1 MPADA
6 ARPTPASPPPVTAA
20 ASGVIHDLGYRRYD
34 GRRLGRAQIAR
45 ALCWHSL
52 RSAFG
57 IGRGVKAKIIPVIAF
72 GIMCLPAIVNAVAVA
87 TSASHASIVHYDTYT
102 SAVRVLV
109 MTIFIAAQ
117 APELVSRD
125 LRSHVLPLYFSR
137 PIRRIDYPLAKLAA
151 FILACLIMIEIP
163 ELLLYLGTVLQAH
176 GLSAIWAQTRG
187 VVPGLLVGLMWAV
200 VLAAIGLA
208 LASLSGRRAYATG
221 TIAIFFFLTW
231 TLARL
236 LSHIAARVG
245 GAGRPVP
252 ANTSG
257 PPHGHIFVFV
267 RPGPV
272 PAGVHLAGLISPFT
286 ALDGVREWLGGTTPG
301 IIADPGG
308 YGPAYGL
315 MVLVFLGVAVGGLIA
330 RYRKVGIA

>member
-1 MPADA
+1 
-6 ARPTPASPPPVTAA
+6 
-20 ASGVIHDLGYRRYD
+20 
-34 GRRLGRAQIAR
+34 
-45 ALCWHSL
+45 
-52 RSAFG
+52 
-57 IGRGVKAKIIPVIAF
+57 
-72 GIMCLPAIVNAVAVA
+72 
-87 TSASHASIVHYDTYT
+87 
-102 SAVRVLV
+102 
-109 MTIFIAAQ
+109 
-117 APELVSRD
+117 
-125 LRSHVLPLYFSR
+125 
-137 PIRRIDYPLAKLAA
+137 
-151 FILACLIMIEIP
+151 
-163 ELLLYLGTVLQAH
+163 
-176 GLSAIWAQTRG
+176 
-187 VVPGLLVGLMWAV
+187 MWAV

-252 ANTSG
+252 VPGAAG
-257 PPHGHIFVFV
+257 PPHGHLFFAG
-267 RPGPV
+267 PGPV
-272 PAGVHLAGLISPFT
+272 PAGEHLAGLISPFT

-301 IIADPGG
+301 IIPNPGG

>member
-1 MPADA
+1 MPADIA
-6 ARPTPASPPPVTAA
+6 GPRQAGQADAPAGT
-20 ASGVIHDLGYRRYD
+20 SGVIHDLGYRRYD
-34 GRRLGRAQIAR
+34 GQRLGRAQIAR

-57 IGRGVKAKIIPVIAF
+57 IGRGVKAKILPVITFA
-72 GIMCLPAIVNAVAVA
+72 IMCLPAVVNAVAVA
-87 TSASHASIVHYDTYT
+87 LSSSHARQIPYDTYVP
-102 SAVRVLV
+102 ALRVLV

-151 FILACLIMIEIP
+151 FVIACLIMIEIP

-176 GLSAIWAQTRG
+176 GFSAVWAQTRALI
-187 VVPGLLVGLMWAV
+187 PGLLVGLMWAV
-200 VLAAIGLA
+200 LLAAIGLA
-208 LASLSGRRAYATG
+208 LASFTGRRAYATG

-236 LSHIAARVG
+236 LSHIAQASRVVVQ
-245 GAGRPVP
+245 GA
-252 ANTSG
+252 AQ
-257 PPHGHIFVFV
+257 HGHVVII
-267 RPGPV
+267 GPRTV

-286 ALDGVREWLGGTTPG
+286 VLDGVREWLGGTSAG

-308 YGPAYGL
+308 YGAAYGL
-315 MVLVFLGVAVGGLIA
+315 MLVVFLGASIGALIA
-330 RYRKVGIA
+330 RYRKVGIS